1 MKVILREDVEKLGK
15 IGEIVDI
22 ADGYGRN
29 YLLPRGLA
37 VMASTKN
44 VKELEHQKR
53 LIQARQE
60 KKKQESQDL
69 SKKLKSISC
78 TITRK
83 AGDEDKLFGSVTAR
97 DIEDVLKEEGVVVDR
112 RSILLEEPIKQ
123 LGVYTVSIQL
133 HPEVTGSIKV
143 WVVKD

>member
-69 SKKLKSISC
+69 SKKLQSISC